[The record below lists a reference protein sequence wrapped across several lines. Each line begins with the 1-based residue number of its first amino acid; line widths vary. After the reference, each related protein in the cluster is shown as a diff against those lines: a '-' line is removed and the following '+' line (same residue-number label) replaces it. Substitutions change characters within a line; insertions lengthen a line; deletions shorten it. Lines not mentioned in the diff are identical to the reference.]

1 MIFRGGW
8 RGLKHGRMEK
18 FSLRCLDESFKICD
32 HWDELMHE
40 LTLWKFKTVSL
51 GMVTVSLGIRRWDTE
66 IFSLK
71 EGGKG
76 GGLLI
81 TYNVL
86 SF

>member
-8 RGLKHGRMEK
+8 RGLKLDVDGRMDK
-18 FSLRCLDESFKICD
+18 FSSRCLDESFKICD

-51 GMVTVSLGIRRWDTE
+51 GKVTAQVFERSWETE
-66 IFSLK
+66 IFSLE

-76 GGLLI
+76 GRV
-81 TYNVL
+81 Y
-86 SF
+86 